1 MLGTQLATLSRS
13 QSFWLQLT
21 LLTGLPWWL
30 SSKESSCSAGDAE
43 DVGLIPGSGRSPG
56 EEVLP
61 PPIFLPGKSH
71 GQRSLAGYS
80 PWGHTESDT
89 TEANE
94 HACMHTLLTSLF
106 FFFQVGT
113 ERISE
118 FKFEVG
124 ELLT

>member
-1 MLGTQLATLSRS
+1 MVMVGRRRLDSVLGTQLAILSCN

-30 SSKESSCSAGDAE
+30 SSKESSCSAGDAD

-71 GQRSLAGYS
+71 GQRSLVILS
-80 PWGHTESDT
+80 QTQLKQMSM
-89 TEANE
+89 
-94 HACMHTLLTSLF
+94 HACIPCSLAF
-106 FFFQVGT
+106 FFFSSG
-113 ERISE
+113 
-118 FKFEVG
+118 
-124 ELLT
+124 